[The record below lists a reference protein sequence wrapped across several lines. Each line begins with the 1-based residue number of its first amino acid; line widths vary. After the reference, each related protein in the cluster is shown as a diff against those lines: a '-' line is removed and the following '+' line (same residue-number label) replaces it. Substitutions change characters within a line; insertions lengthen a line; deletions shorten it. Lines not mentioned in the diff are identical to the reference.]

1 MSNSPIKNAAGSN
14 KIPET
19 PLFERQRNQLGYAMN
34 KMAMALSKP
43 ENREAFKTDESAFID
58 LYGLTSEQKQAVMDR
73 DWKEMVRLGGNLFY
87 ILKITAVDPLPLTKI
102 GAAQAGMN
110 YEEFL
115 KSRLGK
121 EDNG

>member
-1 MSNSPIKNAAGSN
+1 MSDSPIKSN
-14 KIPET
+14 EDGDQIPET
-19 PLFERQRNQLGYAMN
+19 PLYERQRNQSGYAMN
-34 KMAMALSKP
+34 KMAMALSQPK
-43 ENREAFKTDESAFID
+43 NRKAFKADESAFID
-58 LYGLTSEQKQAVMDR
+58 RYGLSPQQKKAVMDR

-115 KSRLGK
+115 HLRLGK
-121 EDNG
+121 KDNG